1 MKRYVSNFIHGG
13 MCEIRYILCY
23 FYKADMDGKS
33 AVVFLPV
40 WKTILPKSGL
50 FVGGGVK
57 RKFGIVGKNA
67 IWYNSII

>member
-1 MKRYVSNFIHGG
+1 
-13 MCEIRYILCY
+13 
-23 FYKADMDGKS
+23 MDGKS

>member
-1 MKRYVSNFIHGG
+1 
-13 MCEIRYILCY
+13 
-23 FYKADMDGKS
+23 MDGKS

-57 RKFGIVGKNA
+57 RIFVIVGKTQYGTIALSEQIQN
-67 IWYNSII
+67 I